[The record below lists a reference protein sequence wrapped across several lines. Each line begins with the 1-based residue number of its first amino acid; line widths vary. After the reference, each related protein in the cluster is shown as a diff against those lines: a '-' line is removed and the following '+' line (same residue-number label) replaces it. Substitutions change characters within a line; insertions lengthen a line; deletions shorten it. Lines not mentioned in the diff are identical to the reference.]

1 MGNHGWSAR
10 HDEKDYRLM
19 EISNPYENLD
29 FRAAMPVVADF
40 WFGPRA
46 ARSLTRQTMGLAP
59 ESVVMVTVA
68 GLARREG
75 HLVTLAALSK
85 VSRAVRENLCWL
97 VIGRIRD
104 SDYADELKARIA
116 DSGCDVRLLGLATT
130 EKIRDVYGASDL
142 FCLTPAENRSGSAR
156 RYQRAYLEAA
166 ACGLPS
172 IATPIVSAADTV
184 IENETGRLVEPSV
197 DAVAGAIAELTIDG
211 IKRMS
216 LGKRA
221 WMRVREMN
229 RTAYAASGELTLPNN
244 IHVVSSREIVRGSSG
259 AGGLK

>member
-1 MGNHGWSAR
+1 MA
-10 HDEKDYRLM
+10 
-19 EISNPYENLD
+19 ISNPYENLD
-29 FRAAMPVVADF
+29 FRDGMPVVADF

-46 ARSLTRQTMGLAP
+46 PRLTTRQALGLAP

-75 HLVTLAALSK
+75 HLVTLAALSRIDR
-85 VSRAVRENLCWL
+85 SVRDRLRWL
-97 VIGRIRD
+97 VIGQEREA
-104 SDYADELKARIA
+104 DYVDDLKAGIVA
-116 DSGCDVRLLGLATT
+116 SGCDVRLLGPLPT

-142 FCLTPAENRSGSAR
+142 FCLTAAENGARSAR

-172 IATPIVSAADTV
+172 IATPIVGAADTV
-184 IENETGRLVEPSV
+184 VDNETGRLTEPTI
-197 DAVAGAIAELTIDG
+197 DDIAGAIAELTIDG

-221 WMRVREMN
+221 WMRVRAMN
-229 RTAYAASGELTLPNN
+229 WTTCATSGHLSLPNS
-244 IHVVSSREIVRGSSG
+244 IPIVGSREIARGSSD
-259 AGGLK
+259 AGRPK